1 MAAGNRGKT
10 GGGLAGQPQ
19 HRTETGAQLKV
30 ATQREA
36 AWGSERR
43 AAPTHEATEAPEGPR
58 YPNVHVDLDEHVLLR
73 QNVDAFDAARL
84 VEGAVQNGEQLLWHT
99 VVSERRRGP
108 RGRGRSGREA
118 PERRPQARTGI

>member
-1 MAAGNRGKT
+1 
-10 GGGLAGQPQ
+10 
-19 HRTETGAQLKV
+19 V
-30 ATQREA
+30 ATQCEA
-36 AWGSERR
+36 AWGSGRG

-58 YPNVHVDLDEHVLLR
+58 YANVHVDLDEHVLLR

-108 RGRGRSGREA
+108 RGRGGSRREA
-118 PERRPQARTGI
+118 PDRRPQARTGI